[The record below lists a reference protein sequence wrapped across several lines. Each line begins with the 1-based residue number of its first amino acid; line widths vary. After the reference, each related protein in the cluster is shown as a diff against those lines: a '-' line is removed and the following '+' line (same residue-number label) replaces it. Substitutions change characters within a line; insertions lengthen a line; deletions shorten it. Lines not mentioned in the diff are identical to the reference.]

1 MTGNLRMIPIMGD
14 PSGGNL
20 DKSPTTCGQNVRFT
34 QKHNPRYP
42 IMVYN
47 LIEEK
52 YGWKKGKKESI
63 GLRQGASK
71 CFGKKT

>member
-1 MTGNLRMIPIMGD
+1 MTGNLRMIPIMGV
-14 PSGGNL
+14 PLEGNL
-20 DKSPTTCGQNVRFT
+20 DESPTTGGQNVRFT
-34 QKHNPRYP
+34 QKHNTRDP

-52 YGWKKGKKESI
+52 YGWKKGKKRKYWSAT
-63 GLRQGASK
+63 RSQK